1 LGVYYLANGIDM
13 KRVPHRIVQLGS
25 WLWPQ
30 AICSIQD
37 GAQRLQLDLYHNE
50 YMLSTPQAIYSW
62 GLHYKPFLIPFKKIQ
77 NELPQVTD
85 FLLLGT
91 GLGSALAILQK
102 KYNVYPNT
110 VLVDNSQAILDLS
123 QHYMALNKQHNV
135 QWVCNDAI
143 AYLQEQNKL
152 FSLIGIDIFT
162 DMHVENQ
169 FKQEAFFT
177 LIASHLKPGGIAV
190 FNHVFASRNDRD
202 IVLKRMQLVFSEI
215 SPINKGIN
223 TFTIARTTK

>member
-1 LGVYYLANGIDM
+1 M
-13 KRVPHRIVQLGS
+13 KRLPNRFIQLRS

-30 AICSIQD
+30 VISQVQD
-37 GAQRLQLDLYHNE
+37 GAQHLQLDLFRNE

-77 NELPQVTD
+77 KELPQVTD

-91 GLGSALAILQK
+91 GLGSALSILQK
-102 KYNVYPNT
+102 KYNLYPNT
-110 VLVDNSQAILDLS
+110 VLVDNSQTILDLS

-135 QWVCNDAI
+135 QWVCHDAL
-143 AYLQEQNKL
+143 AYLQEESKRFN
-152 FSLIGIDIFT
+152 LIGVDIFT

-169 FKQEAFFT
+169 FKQESFFK
-177 LIASHLKPGGIAV
+177 LIATHLNPGGIAI

-215 SPINKGIN
+215 TPINKGIN

>member
-1 LGVYYLANGIDM
+1 M
-13 KRVPHRIVQLGS
+13 KRLPSRFVQLSS

-37 GAQRLQLDLYHNE
+37 GAQRLQLDLYRNE

-62 GLHYKPFLIPFKKIQ
+62 GLHYKPFLIPFKKLQ

-91 GLGSALAILQK
+91 GLGSALSILQK
-102 KYNVYPNT
+102 KHGIYPNT
-110 VLVDNSQAILDLS
+110 VLVDSSQAILDLS
-123 QHYMALNKQHNV
+123 QHYMALNKQNNV
-135 QWVCNDAI
+135 QWICKDAML
-143 AYLQEQNKL
+143 YLQEESKL

-169 FKQEAFFT
+169 FKQEAFFR
-177 LIASHLKPGGIAV
+177 LIATHLNPGGIAV

-202 IVLKRMQLVFSEI
+202 IVLKRMQQVFATV

-223 TFTIARTTK
+223 TFIIARTTK